1 MTSEGQKEFT
11 LKQHLEELRSRLL
24 VTAIS
29 ALIGTIITFA
39 FHRQILVFLQ
49 KPATGI
55 SGIET
60 SPLVYTHVTEML
72 GISMK
77 ISFMGGLILA
87 LPVLTYQFIAF
98 ISPGLT
104 KTEKRYLLLLLPG
117 VSIGFISGVTFGYF
131 VLIPA
136 AIKFFLTFNADI
148 AAPMIR
154 IGNYIN
160 LMTNLLFWNGLVFE
174 TPVLMFALAK
184 LRIINHRR
192 FSQWRK
198 FAIVM
203 AFLLGALI
211 TPTFDPINQTL
222 VAIPIVILYELG
234 IWLAWLANRKGDA
247 KSQTE

>member
-72 GISMK
+72 GITMK

-117 VSIGFISGVTFGYF
+117 VSVGFISGVTFGYF

-174 TPVLMFALAK
+174 TPVVMFALAK
-184 LRIINHRR
+184 MRIISYRR
-192 FSQWRK
+192 FSKWRK
-198 FAIVM
+198 FGIVI

-234 IWLAWLANRKGDA
+234 IWLAWLANRKGDVKTQA
-247 KSQTE
+247 E